1 MYNISMKK
9 LDRETKFAHLGKPGS
24 IFSQGFERR
33 LQKILKVAD
42 FKDKKILDQGSGEGV
57 WLFRFNDFTKASDIY
72 GQDIDPEAK
81 AHFLSRKAQIDSKIP
96 DANYKICPAEKL
108 DFANEFFD
116 IVFSNEVLEHV
127 ENDVLAVSEAYRVL
141 KKGGLFVIFTPNR
154 GWPFETHGMFFRGKY
169 YWGNIPLLP
178 WMPKF
183 VRQKFSP
190 HVRNYSNKDIRK
202 LFGKDTKQDAKK
214 AKTTEYSWQV
224 IKHKHVFPGFD
235 GAARRFGV
243 FGKLLQKVFFML
255 EKTPLHFFGISHFV
269 VVRKV

>member
-1 MYNISMKK
+1 MKK

-33 LQKILKVAD
+33 LQKILKVVD

-57 WLFRFNDFTKASDIY
+57 WLFRFNDFIKASDIY

-108 DFANEFFD
+108 DFADEFFD

-183 VRQKFSP
+183 IRKKLSP
-190 HVRNYSNKDIRK
+190 HVRNYSNSEIKR
-202 LFGKDTKQDAKK
+202 LFKNPKSVNKNS
-214 AKTTEYSWQV
+214 SWE
-224 IKHKHVFPGFD
+224 IAYHSHVFPGFD
-235 GAARRFGV
+235 GAVSRYRI

-255 EKTPLHFFGISHFV
+255 EKTPFNFFGLSHFV